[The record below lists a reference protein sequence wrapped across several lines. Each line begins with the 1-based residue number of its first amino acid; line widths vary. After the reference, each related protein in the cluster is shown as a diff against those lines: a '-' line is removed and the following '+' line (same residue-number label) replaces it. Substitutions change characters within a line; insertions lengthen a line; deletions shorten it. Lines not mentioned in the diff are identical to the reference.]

1 MAGGGTAPPLKIS
14 DVFLLIG
21 VTLIVG
27 TLFIQ
32 EWDQPVKINGDDGL
46 FEGTSQ
52 SFSGDIIE
60 IKVTVENESE
70 VRIQIF
76 EDGEEVEDEKAIVSA
91 GGDLETNHKS
101 DGGELEWIVTLEAGV
116 DGEVDVDLSR
126 ANGLNF
132 LPYLLGLAL
141 GGYGL
146 YRRNSDSVEEEEI
159 LDAIIEVEDQ
169 AKED

>member
-32 EWDQPVKINGDDGL
+32 EWDQPVNINGDDGL

-52 SFSGDIIE
+52 SFSGDSIE
-60 IKVTVENESE
+60 ITVTVENESE

-76 EDGEEVEDEKAIVSA
+76 EDGEEVEDEKAVVSA
-91 GGDLETNHKS
+91 GDDLEAYQKS
-101 DGGELEWIVTLEAGV
+101 EGGELEWIVTLEAGV

-141 GGYGL
+141 AGYGL
-146 YRRNSDSVEEEEI
+146 YRRKNDSVEEEI